1 MDLTLAV
8 KLIPAVVG
16 IIGGG
21 KVIYELVSGVQSK
34 LREEYKFAKEFLN
47 DSNLNSLHPFAIE
60 KGYQAIAGST
70 LVTQKEAE
78 YILSL
83 SNPVRRL
90 NDFKKSLQLFE
101 KMDTK
106 GEFELSFKSKYS
118 ATWSRNGLKAFYLF
132 WYFTLAFTA
141 LSPVVFPEWF
151 GEQGILAV
159 VMTLPAFG
167 FYAWGAMNA
176 YSKIKAAE
184 RLIENKDLHTF
195 RIVVPPQAK
204 HSG

>member
-1 MDLTLAV
+1 MDLTLVA
-8 KLIPAVVG
+8 KLVPAVVG

-34 LREEYKFAKEFLN
+34 LREEYKFAKDFL
-47 DSNLNSLHPFAIE
+47 DDGNLKNLHPFAIA
-60 KGYQAIAGST
+60 KGYQAIVGST

-83 SNPVRRL
+83 SNPVQRL

-106 GEFELSFKSKYS
+106 GEFELVFKSKYK
-118 ATWSRNGLKAFYLF
+118 ANWSRNWRKAFYLF
-132 WYFTLAFTA
+132 WYFTLAFIA
-141 LSPVVFPEWF
+141 LSPIVFPEWF
-151 GEQGILAV
+151 GEQGILAII
-159 VMTLPAFG
+159 MTLPAFG

-184 RLIENKDLHTF
+184 RLVENKERHTS
-195 RIVVPPQAK
+195 RIVVAFQT
-204 HSG
+204 

>member
-1 MDLTLAV
+1 MDLTLVA
-8 KLIPAVVG
+8 KLVPAVVG

-34 LREEYKFAKEFLN
+34 LREEYKFAKEFL
-47 DSNLNSLHPFAIE
+47 DDGNLKNLHPFAIA
-60 KGYQAIAGST
+60 KGYQAIVGST

-83 SNPVRRL
+83 SNPVQRL

-106 GEFELSFKSKYS
+106 GEFELVFKSKYK
-118 ATWSRNGLKAFYLF
+118 ANWSRNWRKAFYLF
-132 WYFTLAFTA
+132 WYFTLAFIA
-141 LSPVVFPEWF
+141 LSPIVFPEWF
-151 GEQGILAV
+151 GEQGILAII
-159 VMTLPAFG
+159 MTLPAFG

-184 RLIENKDLHTF
+184 RLVENKERHTS
-195 RIVVPPQAK
+195 RIVVASQT
-204 HSG
+204 